1 MRLEYT
7 IVHIDIGA
15 VRVLKEIKCECGHV
29 NPIGTVFC
37 EACGKPFESNE
48 NIKLLDMRYEGSAR
62 RSLTQTKTIVD
73 KIWSF
78 FSSVK
83 VGVWLIVITLAASA
97 IGTIFPQEMYITP
110 GIAPAEYYKQEYG
123 FLGQLY
129 YQLGFNNLYGSW
141 WYMILIASIGISLVI
156 CSLDRVIPLYKAL
169 KKQGVKRHPS
179 FLKRQRLYGTGTP
192 QDGDLE
198 RVQKNLK
205 KANYNV
211 KVEDGNILAEKGRF
225 SRWGPYVN
233 HIGLII
239 FLFGAMLRFLP
250 SMYVDEA
257 LWLRDGETKEI
268 PGTDGQYYLKNEK
281 FIKEV
286 YDKSKDKEVFDEAID
301 RVGDKMIAKNF
312 QTNAVLY
319 KAVGENIAGQKPKLE
334 KVKEA
339 EIRVNEPLKFDQFA
353 VYQVD
358 YKESEFKSMSFHLQN
373 KENNQ
378 KWGPIKVDL
387 TNPTEKF
394 DLGNGYSLELLSY
407 FPDFYFDENGRPNTR
422 TKLPNNPAFVFK
434 MFTPE
439 TPDGEVSFVGIQQN
453 IEPDGNNK
461 YKMSFAG
468 VEMQNATAL
477 TVRKDL
483 TLWILGIGGFIFMVG
498 VIQGMYWN
506 HRRIWIQ
513 RVNDE
518 WWIAGHT
525 NKNWFGL
532 KKDIERVLEGTAIPQ
547 PSDKVVDKKI
557 S

>member
-7 IVHIDIGA
+7 IVHIDTGA

-48 NIKLLDMRYEGSAR
+48 NVKLLDMRYEGSAR

-141 WYMILIASIGISLVI
+141 WYMMLIASIGISLVI

-198 RVQKNLK
+198 RLQMNLK
-205 KANYNV
+205 KRNYNV
-211 KVEDGNILAEKGRF
+211 KVEDGNVLAEKGRF

-286 YDKSKDKEVFDEAID
+286 YDKSKDKEVYDEAID

-319 KAVGENIAGQKPKLE
+319 KAVGENIAGEKPKLE
-334 KVKEA
+334 KVKDA
-339 EIRVNEPLKFDQFA
+339 EIRVNEPLKFDRFA

-358 YKESEFKSMSFHLQN
+358 YKESEFKSMSFNLQN
-373 KENNQ
+373 KETNQ
-378 KWGPIKVDL
+378 KWGPIKVNL
-387 TNPTEKF
+387 ANPTEKY

-407 FPDFYFDENGRPNTR
+407 FPDFYFDENGKPNTK

-547 PSDKVVDKKI
+547 PNDKVIDKKI

>member
-83 VGVWLIVITLAASA
+83 VGVWLIVTTLAASA

-198 RVQKNLK
+198 RVQMNLK
-205 KANYNV
+205 KTNYNV

-407 FPDFYFDENGRPNTR
+407 FPDFYFDENGRPNTK

>member
-1 MRLEYT
+1 MKVEYT
-7 IVHIDIGA
+7 IVHIDTGV

-48 NIKLLDMRYEGSAR
+48 NVNLLDMRYEGSAR
-62 RSLTQTKTIVD
+62 RSLTHTKTIID

-110 GIAPAEYYKQEYG
+110 GIAPAEYYEKEYG

-179 FLKRQRLYGTGTP
+179 FLKRQRVYGTGSP
-192 QDGDLE
+192 QEGDLE
-198 RVQKNLK
+198 RVQINLK
-205 KANYNV
+205 KRNYNV
-211 KVEDGNILAEKGRF
+211 KVEDGNVLAEKGRF

-286 YDKSKDKEVFDEAID
+286 YDKSKDKEVFDDAID
-301 RVGDKMIAKNF
+301 RIGDKMIAKNF

-319 KAVGENIAGQKPKLE
+319 KVVGETIAGQKPKLE
-334 KVKEA
+334 KVREA

-373 KENNQ
+373 KANNQ
-378 KWGPIKVDL
+378 KWGPIKVNL
-387 TNPTEKF
+387 ANPTEKY

-407 FPDFYFDENGRPNTR
+407 FPDFYFDENGKPNTK

-439 TPDGEVSFVGIQQN
+439 TPDGEVSFVGIRQN

-518 WWIAGHT
+518 WWVAGHT

-547 PSDKVVDKKI
+547 PHDKITDKKI